1 MHFKEVRM
9 SGRDE
14 DEIFEE
20 HFSHE
25 EKKSVKMHRKLVM
38 AKDRSK
44 YKKTDQK
51 MLQKQEAPKNRDG
64 LLKGRVLS
72 IMSQGMI
79 VQQDSSLYNCALKG
93 ILKKDKGAQKNLVA
107 VGDFVLFEK
116 SNDNEGIIVHV
127 ETRHSILSRADNL
140 LRRKEQLIAANIDQ
154 VLITVSVMHPPLK
167 TFIVDR
173 YIIATEKGGMEPI
186 IVVNK
191 IDLLDDESYPE
202 EIREMER
209 ALYSDFVE
217 AYRKVN
223 IKVISVSASSG
234 VGLDELKEVMK
245 DKASVFSGQSGVG
258 KSSLINA
265 MIGSNLRIG
274 DVVEKTRKGS
284 HTTTMAQLMPLDF
297 GGWCIDTP
305 GIKSFGLWNLQK
317 DEVEAYFPEIHQ
329 VGEGCQFPDCSHTH
343 EKNCA
348 VIKSVEEGAIS
359 PLRFTSYLYLLESL
373 GQVHRPR

>member
-1 MHFKEVRM
+1 M
-9 SGRDE
+9 SGSDE
-14 DEIFEE
+14 EGMFEE
-20 HFSHE
+20 HFANE
-25 EKKSVKMHRKLVM
+25 EKKSSKQHRKLVK

-51 MLQKQEAPKNRDG
+51 MLQKQESPKMREG
-64 LLKGRVLS
+64 LQKGRVLS

-79 VQQDSSLYNCALKG
+79 VQDESNLYNCTLKG
-93 ILKKDKGAQKNLVA
+93 ILKKDRGSQKNLVA

-116 SNDNEGIIVHV
+116 TNENEGVIIHV
-127 ETRHSILSRADNL
+127 EERHSILSRADNL

-154 VLITVSVMHPPLK
+154 VLITVSLLHPPLK

-173 YIIATEKGGMEPI
+173 YIIATEKGNMEPI

-191 IDLLDDESYPE
+191 IDLLDDPSFSEHL
-202 EIREMER
+202 REMEKE
-209 ALYSDFVE
+209 LYLQFVE
-217 AYRKVN
+217 AYKKVN
-223 IKVISVSASSG
+223 IKVIAVSAETG
-234 VGLDELKEVMK
+234 YGLDELKQIMR
-245 DKASVFSGQSGVG
+245 DRASVFSGQSGVG

-284 HTTTMAQLMPLDF
+284 HTTTMAQLLPLDF
-297 GGWCIDTP
+297 GGFCIDTP
-305 GIKSFGLWNLQK
+305 GIKSFGLWNLKK
-317 DEVEAYFPEIHQ
+317 DEIEAYFPEIHEI
-329 VGEGCQFPDCSHTH
+329 GGGCQFPDCSHTH

-348 VIKSVEEGAIS
+348 VTKSVDEKIIS
-359 PLRFTSYLYLLESL
+359 PLRFASYLYLLESL